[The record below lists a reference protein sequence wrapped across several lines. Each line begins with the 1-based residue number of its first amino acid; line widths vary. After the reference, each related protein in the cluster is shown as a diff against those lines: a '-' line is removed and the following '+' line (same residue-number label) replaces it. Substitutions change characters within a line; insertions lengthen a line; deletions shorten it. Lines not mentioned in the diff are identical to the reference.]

1 VEAQTTTNTATLDR
15 CWQPSAAGANT
26 NPRPFYGSHHP
37 QTQLCAGCVAAEP
50 CLWAAMALEQAVGYR
65 YGLWGATTARRRQR
79 IAASLP
85 AETDYTAWYGSVVT
99 GWARTGPNAGHPG
112 RNGGS
117 GSTGSPARTGSPT
130 GPKCGSCCWRSGPM
144 SRVMKISP

>member
-99 GWARTGPNAGHPG
+99 GWAHDHPCLAGRRERRGRPEPG
-112 RNGGS
+112 LGM
-117 GSTGSPARTGSPT
+117 PA
-130 GPKCGSCCWRSGPM
+130 
-144 SRVMKISP
+144 